1 MNLIQ
6 YALAQQIVDQYGA
19 KDTSIANIEL
29 NSQNMLIVTL
39 TDGRIINAGQI
50 PTVSQG
56 VVTEIVTEKV
66 KEVKEEV
73 SSLGLALEN
82 SSKDLAILKEQAI
95 TNITI
100 GNTNITSKNNALDL
114 PLASGDVVGLV
125 MAKMPTDSA
134 TSVNSISINKEGY
147 LEVNSLS
154 VNKLIQEEEETLILD
169 CSQTF

>member
-19 KDTSIANIEL
+19 KDASIANIKL

-66 KEVKEEV
+66 TEVKEEV

-82 SSKDLAILKEQAI
+82 SSKDLAILKDQAV

-100 GNTNITSKNNALDL
+100 GNTNITSKNNVLDL

-134 TSVNSISINKEGY
+134 NSVNSISINNEGY

-154 VNKLIQEEEETLILD
+154 TDKLIQGDYTLILD
-169 CSQTF
+169 CSETF

>member
-19 KDTSIANIEL
+19 KDASIANVEL

-66 KEVKEEV
+66 KEVKEEI

-100 GNTNITSKNNALDL
+100 GNTNITSKNNILDL
-114 PLASGDVVGLV
+114 PLASGDVIGLV

-134 TSVNSISINKEGY
+134 TSVNSISINNEGY

-154 VNKLIQEEEETLILD
+154 TDKLIQGDYTLILD
-169 CSQTF
+169 CSETF